1 MKFFV
6 VALAVSAAAVA
17 LVLSAA
23 EKPADDPVA
32 QLQGKWVETMKD
44 PQGKTYRS
52 VKLIEGKKETFSRY
66 DGQTLI
72 QQHTVDFE
80 VTKSEHVMIYTFRNL
95 IVAIGPNK
103 GTVYKDP
110 VSYLY
115 QVKGDRL
122 FYTFGMMNDDKQPF
136 SVGVC
141 ERVK

>member
-6 VALAVSAAAVA
+6 VALAVSVAAVA

-23 EKPADDPVA
+23 EKPAEDPVA

-44 PQGKTYRS
+44 PQGKTYKS

-72 QQHTVDFE
+72 QQHTAEFE

-95 IVAIGPNK
+95 TVAIGPNK

-115 QVKGDRL
+115 QIKGDRL